1 MLLGSSTRSG
11 VAQGRSLLRERHKLG
26 KRGNPKRRV
35 DGEDHR
41 LARDLND
48 RNQVLQGVE
57 RQLEEM
63 RGARNVI
70 GRDQNGVA
78 VGGASD
84 SGFDADHAT
93 RAGPVLDKDLL
104 PDAAGEVI
112 GEEPRRHI
120 GRAARRIRHKQTDRP
135 CRPIL
140 GGSDPGHERHQGEQ
154 RGEEGVA
161 KHGGSLTGQ
170 AAKSPGCGGT
180 WSSARRSNAARIE
193 LVSAVPGP

>member
-1 MLLGSSTRSG
+1 M
-11 VAQGRSLLRERHKLG
+11 
-26 KRGNPKRRV
+26 

-48 RNQVLQGVE
+48 RNQVL
-57 RQLEEM
+57 
-63 RGARNVI
+63 RGSNVSLK
-70 GRDQNGVA
+70 RCAASKRYRADQNGVA